1 MHITA
6 ILYWMGLHTQ
16 MFLFALLNA
25 DSNRTMW
32 VQCITIRFWLQTEDL
47 ISLSKQVE
55 MGINMNQH
63 GQNIK
68 SKGQRLSFMSFSLF
82 LTISQTN
89 SFTVLHKATIRHY
102 FSVTTNAGGCRL
114 DRKSTTCGLTSLV
127 THFEVER
134 MHNIS
139 KTNAQ
144 KALNESDS
152 YYIASS
158 LICHSD
164 FGDFHDVSIGLDC

>member
-1 MHITA
+1 MHIT

-47 ISLSKQVE
+47 ISFSKQVE

-68 SKGQRLSFMSFSLF
+68 SKGFHLCRSHSFEQFPKQTLLQFSTMQQFDIIFQWKLMQVVADWIESQPRVVLLHWSHILKLKECTIF
-82 LTISQTN
+82 PKLTPKRCSKN
-89 SFTVLHKATIRHY
+89 
-102 FSVTTNAGGCRL
+102 
-114 DRKSTTCGLTSLV
+114 LTPI
-127 THFEVER
+127 T
-134 MHNIS
+134 
-139 KTNAQ
+139 
-144 KALNESDS
+144 
-152 YYIASS
+152 
-158 LICHSD
+158 
-164 FGDFHDVSIGLDC
+164 